1 MRSSK
6 PLHLADLDPQRVAD
20 ALTWEVYSRAKRDL
34 DGLGF
39 VLSIPSPPA
48 PAPRPPNEAMR
59 GAPSG
64 YPTSPPSPAPPE
76 PKTPTVAT
84 VLGQS
89 KIHKRVRAC
98 VEWAKLGKGKPEE
111 MAAALRALRAD
122 LDGVEPGEVSGRV
135 WDLTTIAGVTL
146 VAAEARL
153 ALAEG
158 RTMEAT
164 EVATLASVD
173 ERSIRATVQAGT
185 LTPVGPGR
193 PMRFAAD
200 VARQYLYARGVPGF
214 AAPPARVGPM

>member
-20 ALTWEVYSRAKRDL
+20 ALAWEVYSRAKREL
-34 DGLGF
+34 PRLGF
-39 VLSIPSPPA
+39 VLSFPTLP
-48 PAPRPPNEAMR
+48 
-59 GAPSG
+59 
-64 YPTSPPSPAPPE
+64 PTSAA
-76 PKTPTVAT
+76 PKTLTAGA

-89 KIHKRVRAC
+89 TIHKLVRAC

-111 MAAALRALRAD
+111 MAAALRELRAD

-135 WDLTTIAGVTL
+135 WDLTTAAGVTL

-158 RTMEAT
+158 RTVEAT

-214 AAPPARVGPM
+214 AAPPPRVGPQ

>member
-20 ALTWEVYSRAKRDL
+20 ELTGEVHARAKRDAL
-34 DGLGF
+34 RLGF
-39 VLSIPSPPA
+39 VLSIPPLPA
-48 PAPRPPNEAMR
+48 PAPRPPSDAMR
-59 GAPSG
+59 GAPSP
-64 YPTSPPSPAPPE
+64 YTSPPSPAPPE

-89 KIHKRVRAC
+89 KIHKRVLAC

-111 MAAALRALRAD
+111 VAAALRELRAD
-122 LDGVEPGEVSGRV
+122 LDGVEPGEVSGRE

-153 ALAEG
+153 ALAED
-158 RTMEAT
+158 RTVEAT

-214 AAPPARVGPM
+214 AAAPPRVGPQ

>member
-6 PLHLADLDPQRVAD
+6 PLHLADLDPQRAAED
-20 ALTWEVYSRAKRDL
+20 LTQGVYARAKRDAL
-34 DGLGF
+34 RLGF
-39 VLSIPSPPA
+39 VLSFPTPPA
-48 PAPRPPNEAMR
+48 PAPKPPTSAAMQ

-64 YPTSPPSPAPPE
+64 YPTPLPSPAPPE
-76 PKTPTVAT
+76 PKPTVGA

-89 KIHKRVRAC
+89 KIHKLVRAC

-111 MAAALRALRAD
+111 MAAALRELRAD
-122 LDGVEPGEVSGRV
+122 LDGVEPGEVSGRE
-135 WDLTTIAGVTL
+135 WDLTTAAGVTL

-158 RTMEAT
+158 RTVEAT

-214 AAPPARVGPM
+214 AAPPPRVGPQ

>member
-6 PLHLADLDPQRVAD
+6 PLHLADLDPDRA
-20 ALTWEVYSRAKRDL
+20 AEELTREVYARAKRDAL
-34 DGLGF
+34 GLGF
-39 VLSIPSPPA
+39 ALV
-48 PAPRPPNEAMR
+48 
-59 GAPSG
+59 APSG
-64 YPTSPPSPAPPE
+64 TEKSP
-76 PKTPTVAT
+76 VGV

-89 KIHKRVRAC
+89 KIYRLVRAC
-98 VEWAKLGKGKPEE
+98 VAWAKLGKGKPEE
-111 MAAALRALRAD
+111 MAAALRELRAD
-122 LDGVEPGEVSGRV
+122 LDGVEPGEVSGRER
-135 WDLTTIAGVTL
+135 DLTTVAGVTL

-153 ALAEG
+153 SLAEG
-158 RTMEAT
+158 RTVEAI

-214 AAPPARVGPM
+214 AAPPPRVGPL